1 MLLLSRWLAASSH
14 RPKLPE
20 NFSKSFSKVFLS
32 PAEYHPAPLTSEPS
46 APHKESGRVLRRN
59 LVALV
64 WRNPASWFRAAPG
77 VTEAAKGLLLLLNA
91 RESFLLCWQTLATG
105 GLGVDQPGFQEHYNR
120 ISIHLPIFYSD
131 HLLTNICGSRNADL
145 PSVAVRS
152 CLDDILMSPF
162 ILKSHNTEIPA
173 SLLEWE

>member
-1 MLLLSRWLAASSH
+1 MTS
-14 RPKLPE
+14 
-20 NFSKSFSKVFLS
+20 S
-32 PAEYHPAPLTSEPS
+32 PADYRRVPLTSKLSP
-46 APHKESGRVLRRN
+46 PRKEWGWV
-59 LVALV
+59 VAV
-64 WRNPASWFRAAPG
+64 GWRNPASWLLGSPG

-105 GLGVDQPGFQEHYNR
+105 GLGVDQPALQEHYNR
-120 ISIHLPIFYSD
+120 ISIHFPIFYSD

-162 ILKSHNTEIPA
+162 ILKSHNTQKLEIPA
-173 SLLEWE
+173 SLLERE